1 MQIGLARG
9 TVLVEPH
16 KIEWEIIAQETIGS
30 LRKILKD
37 DMIDAQHIG
46 STAIKNICA
55 KPIIDIVVG
64 VSSFDKILKH
74 NDDLM
79 KNNIVYHK
87 QYPLDQHLYV
97 VGDLENNICTH
108 YIHAVI
114 WGQEAWNNYINM
126 RDYLNTH
133 EKEAAEYSELKER
146 LAKKYPEDR
155 SAYINGKSAFIEK
168 ILLMAAKWRKR

>member
-1 MQIGLARG
+1 
-9 TVLVEPH
+9 
-16 KIEWEIIAQETIGS
+16 
-30 LRKILKD
+30 
-37 DMIDAQHIG
+37 MIDAQHIG

-114 WGQEAWNNYINM
+114 W
-126 RDYLNTH
+126 
-133 EKEAAEYSELKER
+133 
-146 LAKKYPEDR
+146 
-155 SAYINGKSAFIEK
+155 
-168 ILLMAAKWRKR
+168 